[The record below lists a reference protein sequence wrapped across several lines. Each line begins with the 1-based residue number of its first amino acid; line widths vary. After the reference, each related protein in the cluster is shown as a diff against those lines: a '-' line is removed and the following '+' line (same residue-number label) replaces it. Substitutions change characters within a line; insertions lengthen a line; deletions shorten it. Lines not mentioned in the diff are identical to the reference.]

1 MASNDPADT
10 NPAFASTVSNL
21 SAGVA
26 TQADKAI
33 SATQRATDL
42 AADKVHRGLDQLR
55 EDMPF
60 ALSRASATADALLA
74 EGADRAREAAHVIR
88 SRAGPMQQQAQDYI
102 RQKPMQSVLIAAGIG
117 ALLAL
122 LLTRSSGR

>member
-1 MASNDPADT
+1 MATNDSTDT

-33 SATQRATDL
+33 SATQRATDI

-60 ALSRASATADALLA
+60 ALSRASANADALLA
-74 EGADRAREAAHVIR
+74 EGAERAREAARAIR
-88 SRAGPMQQQAQDYI
+88 SRAGPMQQQAQAYI

-117 ALLAL
+117 ALLTL